1 MFFSVKYAGRS
12 DLFEGLSIWKE
23 EKYRKLQGTYPV
35 NFLSFADIKEDCFED
50 AREGVMQELLNI
62 YNSYSFLLNS
72 DKISDNEKK
81 VFSKVCDN
89 MSDVTAARSLKQLS
103 SLLYKHYGK
112 KPIILLDE
120 YDTPMQ
126 EAYLN
131 GYWDEMVKFT
141 RGLFNSTF
149 KSNWDLERG
158 LMTGITRI
166 STPQASLGKESIFS
180 DLNNLAVITCTMP
193 LYETSFGFTEEEV
206 FDTLA
211 EFSLQAEKQEVKRW
225 YDGFRFGKCKSIYNP
240 WSIINYFSAI
250 SILADVH
257 LRS

>member
-1 MFFSVKYAGRS
+1 MARTVAIGKQDFKDIIENNCFYVDKTDFIKEWWENMDDVTLITRPRRFGKTLTMSMLNCFFSVKYAGRS

-35 NFLSFADIKEDCFED
+35 IFLSFADIKEDCFED

-62 YNSYSFLLNS
+62 YNSYSFLLIS

-131 GYWDEMVKFT
+131 GYWDEW
-141 RGLFNSTF
+141 L
-149 KSNWDLERG
+149 
-158 LMTGITRI
+158 
-166 STPQASLGKESIFS
+166 
-180 DLNNLAVITCTMP
+180 
-193 LYETSFGFTEEEV
+193 
-206 FDTLA
+206 
-211 EFSLQAEKQEVKRW
+211 SLQGD
-225 YDGFRFGKCKSIYNP
+225 YLIPLLNLIGI
-240 WSIINYFSAI
+240 
-250 SILADVH
+250 
-257 LRS
+257 